1 MPVPIR
7 HIPFL
12 PLALVLA
19 AACGAPTPASAPT
32 TGAASGT
39 LFIVGGGTQPPA
51 MVARFVELAGGAGRA
66 RIAVLPMASDAAA
79 ESGAEK
85 AEQLRR
91 LGADA
96 FVLNVTRAQA
106 QGDSAAALLASATGI
121 WFGGGDQ
128 ARLTAA
134 IRGTPVITAIRERWR
149 AGAVV
154 GGTSAGAAVMSDSM
168 MTGNQRKAGEDT
180 IGYHGDEYPR
190 IVRGSIEIVP
200 GFGFLPGAVVDQHFL
215 RRERH
220 NRLLSV
226 VLERPALLGVGID
239 ESTALLVHGDG
250 RWTVEGES
258 AVLVVDARAA
268 RVSDREAPLLGAAEV
283 RLHLLPAGS
292 AFDPRT
298 GRAALPPG
306 R

>member
-1 MPVPIR
+1 VPIR
-7 HIPFL
+7 RRPL
-12 PLALVLA
+12 AALALVLA
-19 AACGAPTPASAPT
+19 AACGAPAPPSGPGPGGGT
-32 TGAASGT
+32 GT
-39 LFIVGGGTQPPA
+39 LFIVGGGAQPPA
-51 MVARFVELAGGAGRA
+51 MVARFVELAGGVGRA
-66 RIAVLPMASDAAA
+66 RIAVLPMASEAAA

-85 AEQLRR
+85 AEQFRG
-91 LGADA
+91 LGAQA

-106 QGDSAAALLASATGI
+106 GDSAAALLAGSTGI

-128 ARLTAA
+128 ARITAA
-134 IRGTPVITAIRERWR
+134 IRGTPVIDAIRARWR

-190 IVRGSIEIVP
+190 VVRGSIEIVP
-200 GFGFLPGAVVDQHFL
+200 GLGFLPGAVVDQHFL

-226 VLERPALLGVGID
+226 VLERPSLLGVGID

-258 AVLVVDARAA
+258 AVLVVDARGA
-268 RVSDREAPLLGAAEV
+268 RVSPAGAPVLGAAGA

-298 GRAALPPG
+298 GRAALPP
-306 R
+306 RR